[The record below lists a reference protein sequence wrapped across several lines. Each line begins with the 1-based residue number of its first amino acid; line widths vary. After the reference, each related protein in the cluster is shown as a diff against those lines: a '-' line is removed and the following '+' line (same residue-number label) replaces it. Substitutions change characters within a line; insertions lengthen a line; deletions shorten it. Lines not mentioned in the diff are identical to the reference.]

1 MASNPGTVHVTVV
14 YAPRPR
20 QVEEVILDLPAG
32 STAQTAVER
41 SGLVA
46 RYPELAH
53 AGLMGL
59 EIGVWGML
67 ACAPEQTLLH
77 AHDRVEVYRPLR
89 VDPKLARRE
98 RFKGQGA
105 RTTGLFARKRE
116 GAKAG
121 YGG

>member
-1 MASNPGTVHVTVV
+1 MADPGAVRITVV
-14 YAPRPR
+14 YAPQPR
-20 QVEEVILDLPAG
+20 QVEEVILELPPG
-32 STAQTAVER
+32 STVLTALQC

-46 RYPELAH
+46 RYPELAL
-53 AGLMGL
+53 AGPEGPEM
-59 EIGVWGML
+59 GVWGKL
-67 ACAPEQTLLH
+67 TSDPAQTLLQEG
-77 AHDRVEVYRPLR
+77 DRVEVYRPLR